1 MMAERGRTMEEE
13 RIMLAIGYIE
23 AHLTEELD
31 NKTLSRIAG
40 YSEYHFIRVFRKIVC
55 LTPADYIRKRRI
67 SEIVRRIGAEKR
79 PLSEI
84 AFAFG
89 FNSKENFT
97 RAFKSEHGIL
107 PTEWKAADCSLRLF
121 MPFSLNREKPLPA
134 VSIQYI
140 PPFIL
145 CAYPFG
151 DAFPPDCWNRYNA
164 EKRSLRLSGGG
175 IAEDFG
181 AMIWDARRKCLLYH
195 IGIRAEDAQGDL
207 TDTVQISVGGGLYA
221 VFETPAADQ
230 HTFVSV
236 IRDTWDWIY
245 REWLP
250 EGGYRRGEG
259 YEMESYVESDREYR
273 ERIYIPLRKE

>member
-1 MMAERGRTMEEE
+1 MDEE
-13 RIMLAIGYIE
+13 RIRLAIAYIE
-23 AHLTEELD
+23 AHLTEEID

-40 YSEYHFIRVFRKIVC
+40 YSEFHFIRVFRKYVC

-67 SEIVRRIGAEKR
+67 SEIVRRIGGEKQ
-79 PLSEI
+79 PLSEL

-97 RAFKSEHGIL
+97 RAFKNEHGIL
-107 PTEWKAADCSLRLF
+107 PTEWKTAECSLRLF
-121 MPFSLNREKPLPA
+121 MPFSSEQKCPPPA
-134 VSIQYI
+134 VSMRYLA
-140 PPFIL
+140 PFTL

-164 EKRSLRLSGGG
+164 EKRSLRLSGGRTV
-175 IAEDFG
+175 EDFG
-181 AMIWDARRKCLLYH
+181 AMIWDGERKCLLYH
-195 IGIRAEDAQGDL
+195 IGIRADVAQGDSAG
-207 TDTVQISVGGGLYA
+207 TVRISVGGGLYA
-221 VFETPAADQ
+221 VFETPAAEP

-245 REWLP
+245 REWMP
-250 EGGYRRGEG
+250 ESGYRRGDG
-259 YEMESYVESDREYR
+259 YELESYVESSREYR